1 MDAGTI
7 FDDRPRAETLPHLLS
22 GINMEYIGET
32 HQALEQELDYQT
44 YLEEE
49 LKKCV
54 SRGLY
59 PQQDASNLQ
68 TLININREHLE
79 FLSPITSLEH
89 MFSEMAQ
96 KVSDRAV
103 DLVNAQGSPEFWDRN
118 LSKNT
123 RACWKT
129 VQRFSNVSR
138 VHISNASEYHLFYY
152 NCDHFLKSLQKRA
165 EANYDRYKD
174 IDVEYPSITTTR
186 LNSYIT
192 EGLFKFQS
200 LASEVLRILDKARRV
215 HPVYLRVR
223 GLNRPVS
230 GIMLCDYSTK
240 NFGLRVGQHVYVL
253 DNAYATP
260 LTTISETTDTSE
272 ASECSTCL
280 PYCSLHRRPGC
291 AICGLP
297 LSTSTET
304 TNQTDVEDVESGS
317 VTEEEMNGR
326 RRRNASESSTATGSA
341 SGPSDVSISA
351 TPPGCSRTLCSQR
364 EPVMWKVRTMDG
376 SLTVDV
382 PAVTV
387 MVNEHDE
394 EAINHAYEIYDFFT
408 NMWREAI
415 DIWLM
420 KGVKALSAYFSSLID
435 AKYIRLENER
445 VFEQFLE
452 EVERAFP
459 CEDPESGTA
468 NKFLNELIT
477 TLREKI
483 SRQDPREETSEH
495 LYVKITEVA
504 SYRKTV
510 QKLRDHVNQ
519 IKRFM
524 KDVEEN
530 TSQDILGAS
539 TTKSIGDLK
548 YVYEESVEE
557 HKKLEKMIRQVN
569 TLRTQQRSPRV
580 PIHKVHTFFG
590 EYYSSSEELSGES
603 ETSDLQYDIERNKD
617 LSPHEFQ
624 LYIRDAAH
632 RGTALTNRPRY
643 VRRPHRKAI
652 IVDVDDLL
660 TESSDEGDTG
670 QPRKRG
676 RLLYKPTRKRPGE
689 RISEV
694 IEETKDSVV
703 SSMTLNRKINLE
715 KAMRRRG
722 EVPMI
727 SSPDGRYRSRRQLQF
742 TPGPQ
747 KGDVSIVYLQ
757 ITAAKS
763 TQDTMIPTG
772 DNRQSRG
779 IQIDIE
785 KIPIDAKDVLM
796 VEPRVASWQSDANGE
811 MKLKHD
817 VSLEP
822 SQQQPRGRRPI
833 SERTMEAVVSGT
845 TKSGGYYERG
855 VQMTS
860 KDEYEG
866 IIKPPMFNCSTTS
879 TQTLIRRRE
888 GIKTTATM
896 TEVLVE
902 PVGPQIV
909 HPAQPTLQQVPASE
923 IITTVTS
930 ASEEPA
936 HLVEVISSGRSAEL
950 PDSGIVA
957 PSRERVSTVSP
968 ATKSTAIAV
977 STAPSAELADAWTGT
992 DVVEEPVPII
1002 QRETAIKVHSAP
1014 PVEATPVP
1022 ITVRYGL
1029 IQTPYHLHYEGSFV
1043 GEVEKPKVEV
1053 TTHLTTVEMP
1063 LPERV
1068 VLSTAKSQVT
1078 YIPEV
1083 KTPGYVEATTGI
1095 IDRPKESV
1103 ISSSEVARRKTVP
1116 SGTMTNIF
1124 IKSDQPDVLHSAPPI
1139 APQLPQAEVYTAVTS
1154 FIEHPS
1160 HPAKMASSAWSPEH
1174 IDAGIA
1180 ASEKKVTV
1188 AVTSA
1193 PEKPASKVYTQ
1204 TIGPMTERGPNIV
1217 NRGME
1222 TIVFEDAM
1230 PLIKKESTVAV
1241 RSAPPIEATPTPV
1254 TLRYGL
1260 VKTPFQLQG
1269 IVTGKVEPTVV
1280 ETSTSR
1286 MVELETKVVQIPA
1299 PAKVVLSSVGSQI
1312 TYIPEH
1318 HVAGT
1323 EGKSPSKVVIR
1334 TVQVQAIGKLET
1346 FLSTSSKPEMRSV
1359 EIQAVMDLGY
1369 METATHAIR
1378 RPKDST
1384 ISSAELTKPATM
1396 STATMTE
1403 VLIQPEQTVVERSAP
1418 PIPRTGLERRNSG
1431 TAAPAIDIYTTT
1443 SSVSKAPV
1451 SKVSVQAIGI
1461 TTEPLATFVDAWTET
1476 VVMEKAMPVIKRE
1489 STVMVQS
1496 APPVE
1501 TKPIQ
1506 LKVKFGLIQTPYQLR
1521 YEGIM
1526 TGEVEKPK
1534 VMDTSALTIA
1544 EMKPKVIEMPLS
1556 EKVVLSSA
1564 KSQTIYIPEH
1574 YVAVAKAVTPSK
1586 PIMRNAEVQAIQTV
1600 KYVEVV
1606 STEPIIRSV
1615 EIQAVMVTGQA
1626 ETVSQMMDVAQGITV
1641 TSSELPRPK
1650 LVSNAT
1656 MTEVRIEAVMPP
1668 VEHTSPSTKTRKL
1681 LTKRT
1686 QVIGITTEPLAS
1698 YVDAWTEAM
1707 VIDEPTHLIREE
1719 RTESVVHTAP
1729 PVEAKPAPIK
1739 VKFGQTQTPIQE
1751 KYEVTIT
1758 AEIEKTKVV
1767 DTAVL
1772 TKEGIKFKAEKMQVP
1787 PRVEML
1793 IAKTQVDYIP
1803 EQRTV
1808 IKEKVPTIEV
1818 KNRTIEVQ
1826 ATTAS
1831 DSMLSLPKRPLMH
1844 SLEVQALMS
1853 SGQAETTTHVS
1864 EVPQSLIVTSTAI
1877 PHRIT
1882 TSTSTMSEA
1891 TIELAKPIVLHSV
1904 PPTATATSKSE
1915 VTSSFLRPDTVL
1927 LSQALE
1933 RPTEVINSEWILDH
1947 KDAEARAPLKEMSG
1961 IVSSASEAPLPKTVL
1976 QDISVLTK
1984 PIFCGVNRGTQT
1996 IVFVELMPLIKKE
2009 ETVTVSLAP
2018 PVEAT
2023 SEPTLVRFGAM
2034 ETPLQFLRECS
2045 ITSVLSEPV
2054 VTGVDAQTTEDLE
2067 PKIMSTQY
2075 FSKGTTVD
2083 ASAQGTHISE
2093 QQVVVTEGI
2102 TSLKMKLQTVGVQAA
2117 EKPEPEKVVPTL
2129 STVTTVG
2136 VQALA
2141 LPGYVETISHIAEES
2156 KTEVSRPVSKSTA
2169 IMTDLFIEPERPT
2182 VVHAAPPTQP
2192 LEPSTTAISSGCS
2205 PDYADV
2211 SITAPSK
2218 EVLTTASSVTEPL
2231 TPKVSTQVIS
2241 MVTELLP
2248 LSVDASTEP
2257 MKVEEPEPLIEKEE
2271 RTFVAHA
2278 APPTE
2283 TAPIVSFVK
2292 ICHLQTPPASKTP
2305 NSVCTSTMTLLE
2317 IVPQATD
2324 VAYAA
2329 PPHPLA
2335 PALEKAE
2342 VTDKYMQT
2350 QPPQVAESLT
2360 MTEVSVVKSIN
2371 LQTEESEFI
2380 WEEEVPTYTT
2390 MKYNA
2395 VETILMPSKHRS
2407 IQCSLIDSPAESIE
2421 LTRSPEEFAY
2431 EEVEVNET
2439 YYKFTDT
2446 QVVETQTER
2455 VPLMHWA
2462 EFSPS
2467 TGFSSM
2473 QSSREFYELFR
2484 SVRSSTWDRC
2494 VTEELEEYFSNVGY
2508 SMMNTD
2514 IYDETLS
2521 RGYLKEYSYA
2531 VEEVEKYMG
2540 AEVGIQ
2546 FPYETI
2552 VHEPFEYET
2561 STKSE
2566 QSVEE
2571 SYTMR
2576 RRLGQIRETESIALP
2591 TTKDFGVQIKL
2602 EPGTSVTESSVIE
2615 IKKTDQVFAYQ
2626 QPVESK
2632 AITIDRGHQTELDST
2647 VTTYHMQKTDMETA
2661 YSHITDVIHVV
2672 DEPMYVKTQVCISTV
2687 TEASQTEPLSYDYLR
2702 QQLEGLSKPEAK
2714 SFRHDCLH
2722 DLDIMTYFFDQDA
2735 HEEEYLQREQESY
2748 LVLPMGQPETEKLP
2762 ITIRQRIVEYEL
2774 CDMMTQIDAR
2784 SWNDIREVAS
2794 PITGLF
2800 APVSF
2805 AVRQGWIQLG
2815 RQNEYI
2821 DPTTGHAIP
2830 LETALAQGRIRF
2842 ANTASP
2848 NGNFASSLVYI
2859 ERESAVQERADAT
2872 FVLNTVNREYI
2883 PIRQAQLDGLIR
2895 KDENQVT
2902 WVLNSLDNTWITAE
2916 EAISQNI
2923 LKVDKIYDQKSDEE
2937 VKRRQQKS
2945 VVRAYH
2951 VTAIRP
2957 GGEPCEW
2964 LRPEDA
2970 VRLGLFN
2977 RQTGDVAV
2985 DWPSRPSY
2993 QPFESGKT
3001 PPPEFAVSQWCNFL
3015 TARQAGWIRLV
3026 TEMNINKWI
3035 PLSQPSGSGGNRRLL
3050 STSVSLLSSR
3060 AGRPDQDQSDLYGG
3074 DDNQRS
3080 GRPQVVVRQYSPYV
3094 PDTML
3099 SHLGSG
3105 SHSPEYETESSRTP
3119 PYLTEVGE
3127 FEHSEVYVLSSSHHG
3142 HIEVSGEQISHQEEH
3157 SGSHRTLEVGDGQ
3170 FYSYLAASYPSD
3182 EPVSTVRHEFEEFH
3196 AYEDSNRGHYSGEQ
3210 SSTWSRSQ
3218 HYTGQVDEQTR
3229 YSKSGLISRY
3239 SDSDQRR

>member
-1 MDAGTI
+1 
-7 FDDRPRAETLPHLLS
+7 
-22 GINMEYIGET
+22 MEYIGET

-44 YLEEE
+44 YLEDE

-129 VQRFSNVSR
+129 VQRLSNVSR
-138 VHISNASEYHLFYY
+138 VHISNASEYQLFYY

-165 EANYDRYKD
+165 KANYDRYKD

-215 HPVYLRVR
+215 NPVYLRVR

-240 NFGLRVGQHVYVL
+240 NFGLRAGQHVYVL

-260 LTTISETTDTSE
+260 LTTSSETTDTSE

-280 PYCSLHRRPGC
+280 PHCSLHRRPGC

-304 TNQTDVEDVESGS
+304 TSQTDVEDVESGS

-326 RRRNASESSTATGSA
+326 RRRNASESSTTTGST

-351 TPPGCSRTLCSQR
+351 TPPGCSHTLCSQR

-415 DIWLM
+415 DIWLT

-483 SRQDPREETSEH
+483 SRQDPREETSEY

-530 TSQDILGAS
+530 TSRDILDAS
-539 TTKSIGDLK
+539 TMKSIGDLK

-557 HKKLEKMIRQVN
+557 HRKLEKMIRQVN

-580 PIHKVHTFFG
+580 PIHKVHTIFG

-603 ETSDLQYDIERNKD
+603 ETSGSQYDIERNKD

-624 LYIRDAAH
+624 LYTRDAAH
-632 RGTALTNRPRY
+632 RSTALTNRPRY

-689 RISEV
+689 QISEA

-727 SSPDGRYRSRRQLQF
+727 SSPDGRYRSRRHLQF
-742 TPGPQ
+742 TSGPQ
-747 KGDVSIVYLQ
+747 KGDVSMVYLQ

-822 SQQQPRGRRPI
+822 SQQEPRERRPI
-833 SERTMEAVVSGT
+833 SERTMEAIVSGT
-845 TKSGGYYERG
+845 TKSGDYYERG

-879 TQTLIRRRE
+879 TQTSIRRRE
-888 GIKTTATM
+888 GVKTTATM

-909 HPAQPTLQQVPASE
+909 HAAPPTLQQVPASE

-936 HLVEVISSGRSAEL
+936 HLIEVISSGRSAEL

-968 ATKSTAIAV
+968 AAKSTAIAV
-977 STAPSAELADAWTGT
+977 STAPSAELVDAWTGT

-1043 GEVEKPKVEV
+1043 GEVEKLKVEV
-1053 TTHLTTVEMP
+1053 TTHLTTVGMP

-1083 KTPGYVEATTGI
+1083 KTPGYVEATKGI
-1095 IDRPKESV
+1095 VDRPKESL
-1103 ISSSEVARRKTVP
+1103 ISSSEVASRKTVL
-1116 SGTMTNIF
+1116 SGTMTDIF

-1139 APQLPQAEVYTAVTS
+1139 APQLPQTEVYTAVTS

-1180 ASEKKVTV
+1180 ASEKKVTS

-1204 TIGPMTERGPNIV
+1204 TVGPMTERGPNIV

-1241 RSAPPIEATPTPV
+1241 RSAPPIETTPTPV

-1260 VKTPFQLQG
+1260 VKTPFQLHYEG
-1269 IVTGKVEPTVV
+1269 IVTGEVEPTVV

-1286 MVELETKVVQIPA
+1286 MVGLETKVVRIPA
-1299 PAKVVLSSVGSQI
+1299 PAKVVLSSAGSQI

-1318 HVAGT
+1318 HVTVT

-1346 FLSTSSKPEMRSV
+1346 FLSTSSKPEMHSV

-1369 METATHAIR
+1369 METATHAIE

-1403 VLIQPEQTVVERSAP
+1403 VLIQPKQTVVERSAL
-1418 PIPRTGLERRNSG
+1418 PIPRTGLERRDSG
-1431 TAAPAIDIYTTT
+1431 TGAPAIDINTTT

-1476 VVMEKAMPVIKRE
+1476 VVIEEAMPVIKRE
-1489 STVMVQS
+1489 STVKVQS

-1544 EMKPKVIEMPLS
+1544 ETKPKVVEMPLP

-1574 YVAVAKAVTPSK
+1574 YVAVAKEVTPSK
-1586 PIMRNAEVQAIQTV
+1586 PIMCNAEAQAIQTV
-1600 KYVEVV
+1600 KHVEVV

-1626 ETVSQMMDVAQGITV
+1626 ETASKMMDVPQGITV

-1656 MTEVRIEAVMPP
+1656 MTEVRIEAAMPP
-1668 VEHTSPSTKTRKL
+1668 VEHTSPSTKPRKL

-1772 TKEGIKFKAEKMQVP
+1772 TKEEIKYKAEKMQVP

-1803 EQRTV
+1803 EQRAV
-1808 IKEKVPTIEV
+1808 IKEKVPMIEV

-1826 ATTAS
+1826 ATTTS
-1831 DSMLSLPKRPLMH
+1831 DSLLSFPKRPLMH
-1844 SLEVQALMS
+1844 SLEVQALIS
-1853 SGQAETTTHVS
+1853 PSQAETTTHVT

-1882 TSTSTMSEA
+1882 TSTATMTEA
-1891 TIELAKPIVLHSV
+1891 MIEPAKPIVLHSV
-1904 PPTATATSKSE
+1904 PPTATATPKSE
-1915 VTSSFLRPDTVL
+1915 VTSSILRPETEMTSSGYSLEHVDTGIGA
-1927 LSQALE
+1927 QE
-1933 RPTEVINSEWILDH
+1933 
-1947 KDAEARAPLKEMSG
+1947 KETSTT
-1961 IVSSASEAPLPKTVL
+1961 VSSVL
-1976 QDISVLTK
+1976 VTKRTKIST
-1984 PIFCGVNRGTQT
+1984 
-1996 IVFVELMPLIKKE
+1996 
-2009 ETVTVSLAP
+2009 
-2018 PVEAT
+2018 
-2023 SEPTLVRFGAM
+2023 
-2034 ETPLQFLRECS
+2034 
-2045 ITSVLSEPV
+2045 
-2054 VTGVDAQTTEDLE
+2054 
-2067 PKIMSTQY
+2067 
-2075 FSKGTTVD
+2075 
-2083 ASAQGTHISE
+2083 
-2093 QQVVVTEGI
+2093 
-2102 TSLKMKLQTVGVQAA
+2102 QTVGTAT
-2117 EKPEPEKVVPTL
+2117 EPLSADVSRGTETMVVEEPMPIIQKE
-2129 STVTTVG
+2129 STVT
-2136 VQALA
+2136 
-2141 LPGYVETISHIAEES
+2141 
-2156 KTEVSRPVSKSTA
+2156 
-2169 IMTDLFIEPERPT
+2169 
-2182 VVHAAPPTQP
+2182 VHAAPPLEATPTPVLIRYGTVQAAFQKLYESTSTKELVLPKMEYAAAVVDLIPTVQP
-2192 LEPSTTAISSGCS
+2192 TA
-2205 PDYADV
+2205 V
-2211 SITAPSK
+2211 VRAPTLKFGTVQSVY
-2218 EVLTTASSVTEPL
+2218 ESSVARATTSYEEAERPVTRTQIHTIQRESQHEATTEIEDAFDVLGLVCQYNFPDLQNDL
-2231 TPKVSTQVIS
+2231 T
-2241 MVTELLP
+2241 
-2248 LSVDASTEP
+2248 
-2257 MKVEEPEPLIEKEE
+2257 
-2271 RTFVAHA
+2271 AHF
-2278 APPTE
+2278 
-2283 TAPIVSFVK
+2283 ILVRMFSRDSFY
-2292 ICHLQTPPASKTP
+2292 
-2305 NSVCTSTMTLLE
+2305 
-2317 IVPQATD
+2317 VP
-2324 VAYAA
+2324 
-2329 PPHPLA
+2329 
-2335 PALEKAE
+2335 
-2342 VTDKYMQT
+2342 
-2350 QPPQVAESLT
+2350 
-2360 MTEVSVVKSIN
+2360 
-2371 LQTEESEFI
+2371 
-2380 WEEEVPTYTT
+2380 
-2390 MKYNA
+2390 
-2395 VETILMPSKHRS
+2395 
-2407 IQCSLIDSPAESIE
+2407 
-2421 LTRSPEEFAY
+2421 
-2431 EEVEVNET
+2431 EVEVLRGVQAWLEAD
-2439 YYKFTDT
+2439 YHSRFEKFAALIASSSLPSVSVSSDD
-2446 QVVETQTER
+2446 QQQQQQLKLQTTTANTFLLPAPPCSPVAR
-2455 VPLMHWA
+2455 KIQLTGHA
-2462 EFSPS
+2462 LLPS
-2467 TGFSSM
+2467 TRSNSSESLFSSA
-2473 QSSREFYELFR
+2473 STPD
-2484 SVRSSTWDRC
+2484 SVTSGGAKSKTSDAGQA
-2494 VTEELEEYFSNVGY
+2494 TLEEVRAHL
-2508 SMMNTD
+2508 D
-2514 IYDETLS
+2514 
-2521 RGYLKEYSYA
+2521 
-2531 VEEVEKYMG
+2531 
-2540 AEVGIQ
+2540 
-2546 FPYETI
+2546 
-2552 VHEPFEYET
+2552 
-2561 STKSE
+2561 
-2566 QSVEE
+2566 
-2571 SYTMR
+2571 
-2576 RRLGQIRETESIALP
+2576 RETA
-2591 TTKDFGVQIKL
+2591 
-2602 EPGTSVTESSVIE
+2602 
-2615 IKKTDQVFAYQ
+2615 
-2626 QPVESK
+2626 
-2632 AITIDRGHQTELDST
+2632 
-2647 VTTYHMQKTDMETA
+2647 
-2661 YSHITDVIHVV
+2661 
-2672 DEPMYVKTQVCISTV
+2672 
-2687 TEASQTEPLSYDYLR
+2687 
-2702 QQLEGLSKPEAK
+2702 
-2714 SFRHDCLH
+2714 
-2722 DLDIMTYFFDQDA
+2722 
-2735 HEEEYLQREQESY
+2735 
-2748 LVLPMGQPETEKLP
+2748 
-2762 ITIRQRIVEYEL
+2762 
-2774 CDMMTQIDAR
+2774 DAR
-2784 SWNDIREVAS
+2784 SELIGCIRFELMSLTELSTEVRAS
-2794 PITGLF
+2794 HLLSPDDLLDKIGAKMKATFSQLPIRGRLLVRMFSRDSFYVPEVEVLRGVQAWLEADYHSRFEKF
-2800 APVSF
+2800 AALIASSSLPSVSVSSDDQQQQQQLKLQTTTANTFLLPAPPCSPV
-2805 AVRQGWIQLG
+2805 ARKIQL
-2815 RQNEYI
+2815 
-2821 DPTTGHAIP
+2821 TGHALLP
-2830 LETALAQGRIRF
+2830 STRSNSSESLFSSASTPDSVTSGGAKSKTSDAGQATLEEVRAHLDRETADARSELIGCIRF
-2842 ANTASP
+2842 ELMSLTELSTEVRASHLLSP
-2848 NGNFASSLVYI
+2848 DDLLDKIGAKMK
-2859 ERESAVQERADAT
+2859 AT
-2872 FVLNTVNREYI
+2872 FSQL
-2883 PIRQAQLDGLIR
+2883 PIRG
-2895 KDENQVT
+2895 
-2902 WVLNSLDNTWITAE
+2902 
-2916 EAISQNI
+2916 
-2923 LKVDKIYDQKSDEE
+2923 
-2937 VKRRQQKS
+2937 
-2945 VVRAYH
+2945 
-2951 VTAIRP
+2951 
-2957 GGEPCEW
+2957 
-2964 LRPEDA
+2964 
-2970 VRLGLFN
+2970 RL
-2977 RQTGDVAV
+2977 
-2985 DWPSRPSY
+2985 
-2993 QPFESGKT
+2993 
-3001 PPPEFAVSQWCNFL
+3001 
-3015 TARQAGWIRLV
+3015 
-3026 TEMNINKWI
+3026 
-3035 PLSQPSGSGGNRRLL
+3035 
-3050 STSVSLLSSR
+3050 
-3060 AGRPDQDQSDLYGG
+3060 
-3074 DDNQRS
+3074 
-3080 GRPQVVVRQYSPYV
+3080 
-3094 PDTML
+3094 
-3099 SHLGSG
+3099 
-3105 SHSPEYETESSRTP
+3105 
-3119 PYLTEVGE
+3119 
-3127 FEHSEVYVLSSSHHG
+3127 
-3142 HIEVSGEQISHQEEH
+3142 
-3157 SGSHRTLEVGDGQ
+3157 RTL
-3170 FYSYLAASYPSD
+3170 SYPLNNV
-3182 EPVSTVRHEFEEFH
+3182 PIIFIR
-3196 AYEDSNRGHYSGEQ
+3196 A
-3210 SSTWSRSQ
+3210 
-3218 HYTGQVDEQTR
+3218 
-3229 YSKSGLISRY
+3229 
-3239 SDSDQRR
+3239 